1 MPQPSAK
8 QSRTSWLPASGTPTP
23 TLLLR
28 HGQTSMSVEKRY
40 AGVSDVPLTAAGSA
54 QAAAAA
60 SSLAS
65 AGLAVIV
72 TSPLLRAA
80 KTAAAVGAACGAS
93 VVEDEGFRETDFGAW
108 EGLTFAEVRERW
120 PAEMSAW
127 LADPAVAPP
136 GGESFDQVRPR
147 VLAALDRVLS
157 RYAGQRV
164 LIVSHVTP
172 IKTLIAHALLAPP
185 ASMFRMHL
193 DVAALSSVDWYP
205 DGPAVLRSFN
215 DTTHLS

>member
-1 MPQPSAK
+1 
-8 QSRTSWLPASGTPTP
+8 
-23 TLLLR
+23 
-28 HGQTSMSVEKRY
+28 
-40 AGVSDVPLTAAGSA
+40 
-54 QAAAAA
+54 
-60 SSLAS
+60 
-65 AGLAVIV
+65 
-72 TSPLLRAA
+72 
-80 KTAAAVGAACGAS
+80 ACGAP
-93 VVEDEGFRETDFGAW
+93 VVTDAGFRETDFGAW
-108 EGLTFAEVRERW
+108 DGLTFAEVRERW

-157 RYAGQRV
+157 GYLGARV

-185 ASMFRMHL
+185 ASLFRMHL

-215 DTTHLS
+215 DTTHLG

>member
-1 MPQPSAK
+1 
-8 QSRTSWLPASGTPTP
+8 
-23 TLLLR
+23 
-28 HGQTSMSVEKRY
+28 MSVEKRY
-40 AGVSDVPLTAAGSA
+40 AGVSDVPLTAAGVA

-60 SSLAS
+60 SCLAG
-65 AGLAVIV
+65 AGLDVIV
-72 TSPLLRAA
+72 TSPLVRSRE
-80 KTAAAVGAACGAS
+80 TADAVGAACGAS
-93 VVEDEGFRETDFGAW
+93 VVVDEGFRETDFGAW

-120 PAEMSAW
+120 PAEMTAW

-147 VLAALDRVLS
+147 VLAALDRVL
-157 RYAGQRV
+157 AGQAGRRV

-185 ASMFRMHL
+185 MSMFRMHL
-193 DVAALSSVDWYP
+193 DVAAMSSVDWYP

-215 DTTHLS
+215 DTTHLG